1 MKRLSNKFMIW
12 VSICP
17 PTAKWEWAAFLLP
30 ACNVM
35 KFCFVIRT
43 SRYVRSPRTASQP
56 QNLKPK
62 HLCLLRTSIWVCA
75 QSHSTL
81 CNPLERSLP
90 GSSVQE
96 IFQTRILEWVAISSS
111 RGSSQPKGSVS
122 PALAGGFFTPELP
135 GKPSGF
141 PFMGASSAN
150 SLLVC
155 NPSLKEVDLI

>member
-30 ACNVM
+30 ACTVM

-43 SRYVRSPRTASQP
+43 SRYVHSPRTASQP

-75 QSHSTL
+75 QSRSTL
-81 CNPLERSLP
+81 CNPMKRSLP

-96 IFQTRILEWVAISSS
+96 VFQTRILAWVAISSS
-111 RGSSQPKGSVS
+111 RGSSRPKDLRPLHRQADSLPLSHLGSPLRIS
-122 PALAGGFFTPELP
+122 LHGGQY
-135 GKPSGF
+135 
-141 PFMGASSAN
+141 
-150 SLLVC
+150 C
-155 NPSLKEVDLI
+155 